1 MARRVDANV
10 GARYYWTLLEGLC
23 STCRPGSPEQ
33 WTAIAKN
40 TRWRLPAGVN
50 CANGCVMQ
58 W

>member
-1 MARRVDANV
+1 VDANV
-10 GARYYWTLLEGLC
+10 GARYYWTLREGFC
-23 STCRPGSPEQ
+23 PVGCATE
-33 WTAIAKN
+33 WTTQVKN